1 MGLLHGRFLSS
12 CCFLRDEVDVQ
23 AAARRDE
30 ASFVPAAA
38 SVLSLLGRS
47 KRSSRKRK
55 EGFLRDNLRVAKFS
69 KTHGQSGVL
78 SKSLSLMSVTR
89 ARVRPCE

>member
-1 MGLLHGRFLSS
+1 MSS

-47 KRSSRKRK
+47 KKSSRKRK
-55 EGFLRDNLRVAKFS
+55 EGFLRQFTWSEVQQNARAVRRLVEVAELDER
-69 KTHGQSGVL
+69 H
-78 SKSLSLMSVTR
+78 
-89 ARVRPCE
+89 